1 MEPVLL
7 PSPALTRFMSWP
19 EKLSDFLNV
28 LYPVGHWQGQ
38 AIQV

>member
-19 EKLSDFLNV
+19 EKLGDLLNV
-28 LYPVGHWQGQ
+28 LYPVGHGQGQ

>member
-7 PSPALTRFMSWP
+7 PSPALTHFMSWP
-19 EKLSDFLNV
+19 EKLGDFPNI
-28 LYPVGHWQGQ
+28 LYPAGHWQGQ